1 MALQEVHLAP
11 VRIRNVVL
19 VGHSG
24 SGKTALAEALLHAA
38 GVTTRM
44 GRIEDGNTIT
54 DFEPEEI
61 ARGSS
66 VSLAMAPFEW
76 AGHRI
81 NVIDTPGYS
90 DFIGDAR
97 AAMRAADLAL
107 FVVSGVDGVEV
118 QTEALWRM
126 AGEEGIARAIFVNKL
141 DRERASYSRTLT
153 QLKAVFGTAVAPLQV
168 PIGSEHRL
176 SGVAQLTGDVAF
188 TYEGGPKGKQGSVPA
203 EVEGEVASLHTALIE
218 AVVETDDSLLERYL
232 EGTEPTGPELVSAMH
247 RGMLEGTAFPV
258 LCGAATRLIGIDR
271 LAQFIVDYGP
281 GPEERP
287 APPLAE
293 GTALPD
299 SGVVAYVFKTQSD
312 PYVGRIALF
321 RVFRGSVP
329 MDTSLENAGR
339 GGTGRMHNLFT
350 MRGREHQDLSEV
362 PSGDIAA
369 VAKLESVLAG
379 DTLRS
384 PGLKVAL
391 EPVAMPRPAMSVA
404 VFPKSQ
410 QDEEK
415 LSLALQRAV
424 EDDPTL
430 HMERRAD
437 TNETVLSGLGDTHLE
452 VTVSRL
458 SARFGVEVETALP
471 RIPYRETIRG
481 TADVEGK
488 HKKQTGGRGQ
498 FGVAFVRFEPL
509 PIGSGYEF
517 VDAVR
522 GGNVPRQYIP
532 AVDKG
537 IHEALSRGI
546 LAGYPVV
553 DIRATL
559 YDGKHHSVDSDE
571 LSFRMAGIMA
581 VKAATPTLKP
591 TLLEPIMKAV
601 IRVPEDQMGEV
612 IGDLN
617 SRRGRVLGMDSEGHT
632 RIITAEVPLAEMQRY
647 SIDLRSITSGRG
659 AFEMEMSHYE
669 ECPPYET
676 QKVVAASKEEDE

>member
-1 MALQEVHLAP
+1 LTP
-11 VRIRNVVL
+11 DRIRNVVL
-19 VGHSG
+19 VGHNG

-44 GRIEDGNTIT
+44 GRIEDGNTVT

-61 ARGSS
+61 GRGSS

-76 AGHRI
+76 AGQKV

-90 DFIGDAR
+90 DFIGEVR
-97 AAMRAADLAL
+97 AALRAADLAL

-118 QTEALWRM
+118 QTAALWRM
-126 AGEEGIARAIFVNKL
+126 AEDEGIARAFFISKL
-141 DRERASYSRTLT
+141 DRERSSFTRTLD
-153 QLKAVFGTAVAPLQV
+153 QLKEAFGTAVAPLQV
-168 PIGSEHRL
+168 PIGSEHEL
-176 SGVAQLTGDVAF
+176 AGVANLIGGDAF
-188 TYEGGPKGKQGSVPA
+188 TYDGSPRGKA
-203 EVEGEVASLHTALIE
+203 GEIPSTISDQVAALRTAFIE

-232 EGTEPTGPELVSAMH
+232 EGTEPTDAELTAAMR
-247 RGMLEGTAFPV
+247 RGMLEGSAFPV
-258 LCGAATRLIGIDR
+258 LCGASTRLVGIDR
-271 LAQFIVDYGP
+271 LAQFLVDYGP
-281 GPEERP
+281 HPDERP
-287 APPLAE
+287 SPPLSAGE
-293 GTALPD
+293 ALPD
-299 SGVVAYVFKTQSD
+299 SGVVAYIFKTQSD

-321 RVFRGSVP
+321 RVFRGSIPV
-329 MDTSLENAGR
+329 DTTLENTSR

-350 MRGREHQDLSEV
+350 MRGKDHQDLTEV
-362 PSGDIAA
+362 VTGDIAA

-384 PGLKVAL
+384 PGVKVAI
-391 EPVAMPRPAMSVA
+391 EPVRLPRPAMSLA
-404 VFPKSQ
+404 VFPRSQ

-415 LSLALQRAV
+415 LSFALQRAV

-430 HMERRAD
+430 VMERRAD

-452 VTVSRL
+452 VAVSRL
-458 SARFGVEVETALP
+458 SARFGVEVDTALP

-498 FGVAFVRFEPL
+498 FGVANVRFSPL
-509 PIGSGYEF
+509 PVGTGYEF
-517 VDAVR
+517 VDAVK
-522 GGNVPRQYIP
+522 GGNIPRQYIP

-537 IHEALSRGI
+537 IQEALSRGI

-553 DIRATL
+553 DIQATV

-571 LSFRMAGIMA
+571 LSFRMAGILA
-581 VKAATPTLKP
+581 VKAATPSLKP
-591 TLLEPIMKAV
+591 TLLEPIMKVA
-601 IRVPEDQMGEV
+601 IRIPEDEMGEV

-617 SRRGRVLGMDSEGHT
+617 SRRGRVLGMDSEAGL
-632 RIITAEVPLAEMQRY
+632 RVITAEVPLAEMQRY

-659 AFEMEMSHYE
+659 SFEMVMDHYE
-669 ECPPYET
+669 EAPPQET
-676 QKVVAASKEEDE
+676 QKVVAAAREEKE